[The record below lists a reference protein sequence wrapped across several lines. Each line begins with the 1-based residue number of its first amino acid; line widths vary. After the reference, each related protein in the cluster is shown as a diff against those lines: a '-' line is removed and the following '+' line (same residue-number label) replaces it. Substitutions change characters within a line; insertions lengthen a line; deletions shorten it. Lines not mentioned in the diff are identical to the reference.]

1 MAGRAAGPAPGRPRQ
16 RGGGGRDLG
25 RTGAG
30 RVVDSWAY
38 WFLGLEDARAKIE
51 AYRVD
56 YNEVRPHGS
65 LDNRTP
71 MEFARSITG
80 LALRAAW

>member
-1 MAGRAAGPAPGRPRQ
+1 MSDPRSFRQ
-16 RGGGGRDLG
+16 AVSGSIRSLTACPTASTLPLGGI
-25 RTGAG
+25 
-30 RVVDSWAY
+30 S
-38 WFLGLEDARAKIE
+38 GLEDARAKIE

-80 LALRAAW
+80 LAPVITV